1 MKCRDG
7 EVVICP
13 GNKRQLCHQQ
23 MRFDSGLGSVFRSI
37 SQQEAGNGH
46 QLVGQ
51 LASPE
56 FISFRFF
63 QFQFQFAAR

>member
-1 MKCRDG
+1 
-7 EVVICP
+7 
-13 GNKRQLCHQQ
+13 